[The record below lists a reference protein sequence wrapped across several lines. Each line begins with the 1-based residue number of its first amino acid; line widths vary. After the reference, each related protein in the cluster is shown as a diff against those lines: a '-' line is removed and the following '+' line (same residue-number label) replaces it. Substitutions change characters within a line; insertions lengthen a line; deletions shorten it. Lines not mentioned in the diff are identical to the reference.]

1 MDRIIVTIKADHY
14 KQDYDIELPLDQKAE
29 GLIYDIAV
37 SMEGVDPS
45 LWFDPEKCE
54 LRNERTGRWIDR
66 EKTLEEGG
74 VWNGDVL
81 RVHAKR

>member
-14 KQDYDIELPLDQKAE
+14 KQDYDMELPLDQKAD

-45 LWFDPEKCE
+45 LWFDPEK
-54 LRNERTGRWIDR
+54 
-66 EKTLEEGG
+66 
-74 VWNGDVL
+74 
-81 RVHAKR
+81 

>member
-14 KQDYDIELPLDQKAE
+14 KQDYDMELPLDQKAD

-45 LWFDPEKCE
+45 LWFDPENVNLE
-54 LRNERTGRWIDR
+54 MREPGGGSTGKRLWKR
-66 EKTLEEGG
+66 EESGTETS
-74 VWNGDVL
+74 
-81 RVHAKR
+81 